1 MISKP
6 IENIKQNVDQN
17 YQQNDVNK
25 LAKNMG
31 IALGA
36 GLITGLLLLFLRE
49 YLNSHGYE
57 SAWTVINNLFFQDI
71 SVEEGKHAIGI
82 FYIIGQLFINC
93 LQLIIVPMIFSSIAI
108 AMCQISDT
116 KKLGRI
122 SGKTLLGFLATSIC
136 AMIVAI
142 ICGFITYHLGLFN
155 VSISG
160 NGASQVASSGNPLM
174 VILDAVPNNI
184 GTVLITNGR
193 VLAVV
198 FLGVVMG
205 LCINKLE
212 GEILIIKKL
221 FIDLNN
227 VITVFLNYVIYNF
240 GPIAVFVLISR
251 TFAVYGVEHLR
262 PAFAYL
268 ATVTIAASICLI
280 FLYSS
285 FIYITTGLNP
295 IIFMKKITKVAL
307 LAVSA
312 ASSAAALSL
321 NLKTTTEELG
331 VSEDIASFVL
341 PLGMTINMNG
351 TAIMQVV
358 GTLFVAA
365 SAGYKVTL
373 GNMLLIAILA
383 LIASVGTPSA
393 PGSSMIVLFTVISG
407 MGYNNDATLIAY
419 ALLLAINR
427 PMDMY
432 TTSLNVIGDA
442 ATALVVSKSEG
453 TLDIEKYNS

>member
-6 IENIKQNVDQN
+6 IENIEQNDDK
-17 YQQNDVNK
+17 NDVNK

-36 GLITGLLLLFLRE
+36 GLITGLLLLLLRE

-57 SAWTVINNLFFQDI
+57 SVWTVINNLFFQDI
-71 SVEEGKHAIGI
+71 SVEDGKNAIGI

-136 AMIVAI
+136 ALIIAI

-160 NGASQVASSGNPLM
+160 SGASQVASSGNPLM

-193 VLAVV
+193 VIAVV

-227 VITVFLNYVIYNF
+227 IITVFLNYVIYNF

-268 ATVTIAASICLI
+268 ATVTVAASICLV

-358 GTLFVAA
+358 GTVFIAA
-365 SAGYKVTL
+365 SAGYTITL

>member
-6 IENIKQNVDQN
+6 IENIDQN
-17 YQQNDVNK
+17 IEQNNDKNDVNK

-57 SAWTVINNLFFQDI
+57 SVWTVINNLFFQDI
-71 SVEEGKHAIGI
+71 SVEEGKNAIGI

-136 AMIVAI
+136 ALIVAV

-160 NGASQVASSGNPLM
+160 DGDSQVASSGNPLM

-193 VLAVV
+193 VIAVV

-212 GEILIIKKL
+212 DEILIIKKL

-268 ATVTIAASICLI
+268 ATVTIAASICLV

-295 IIFMKKITKVAL
+295 IIFIKKITKVAL

-331 VSEDIASFVL
+331 VSDDIASFVL

-358 GTLFVAA
+358 GAVFIAA
-365 SAGYKVTL
+365 SA
-373 GNMLLIAILA
+373 
-383 LIASVGTPSA
+383 
-393 PGSSMIVLFTVISG
+393 
-407 MGYNNDATLIAY
+407 
-419 ALLLAINR
+419 
-427 PMDMY
+427 
-432 TTSLNVIGDA
+432 
-442 ATALVVSKSEG
+442 
-453 TLDIEKYNS
+453 